1 MRSTT
6 DTTQTTRFRFWQWLI
21 RLIGVIVPRRLRAD
35 WRQEWEAELRY
46 REALLADWA
55 RLNWRTKLDLC
66 WRSAGAFKDA
76 LWLQQLRWEDDMIK
90 DLRFGVRML
99 FKEPG
104 FTIVAVLTLA
114 LGVGANTAIFSVV
127 NAVLLQPLPYLRA
140 NELLTIYNTDGGDS
154 RWPFSPPAYL
164 NMNNRNTVF
173 TDVAALSNKGWPA
186 NLTKMGEPER
196 LQGYQVSANLFSTL
210 GVAPHI
216 GRVFFKEEDRPGAEH
231 VAVLSHELWQRRF
244 GGDPEIVG
252 QSLTLNGDSFTVVG
266 IMPADF
272 RFFTRTD
279 LWVPLAFTAQ
289 DEIDPAGYLE
299 VIARRKPDVSLQSV
313 RAEVD
318 TISRQF
324 SNQPDSAAH
333 AFASPPQDLLTSGLG
348 QPLLLLVIAV
358 GLVLLIACANLANL
372 LMARGNVR
380 RRELAIRAAMG
391 ASRLRVVRQ
400 LLAESVILA
409 FVGGAAGL
417 FLANFGIKFI
427 ASGLPEYLA
436 EADSRVA
443 TLGIDST
450 ALAFTLGLS
459 VLTSILF
466 GLAPALQLSKV
477 NLNEALKEGGRS
489 AGSRSRLRSMF
500 VVSEV
505 ALAMLLLVGAGL
517 IVKSFWRLTQVD
529 LGFKPEGVLAARI
542 DPSGDK
548 YKEFAQVTAFYGE
561 LLERISAI
569 PGVTHAGIIN
579 SLNASFTF
587 SVDEHPPLPPDQE
600 RYAGINQVSADYFK
614 AMEIPLR
621 EGRFFN
627 DRDVKG
633 AQPVVII
640 DEALAQ
646 HDFPG
651 EDPIG
656 KHITCKIS
664 RAVPS
669 MSYLIIGVVG
679 AAKYFTVSR
688 DPFPHMYY
696 SYLQDNWWSMSLRV
710 RVQSGDPM
718 KVAAPIRAELA
729 AMDPNQ
735 PIHSF
740 KPLDATV
747 SGLVAA
753 QRFTTLLM
761 AGFAALSALLAAI
774 GVYGVMSYTVT
785 QRTREIGLRMALG
798 AQTSDV
804 LTTMMKHGV
813 KLILAGVA
821 LGLGASFGLTR
832 FIRDLLFGV
841 EPTDPAILVSI
852 TLLLLIVALVACF
865 IPARR
870 ATRVDPITALRV
882 E

>member
-1 MRSTT
+1 MAMFNSTKK
-6 DTTQTTRFRFWQWLI
+6 DRVRLHLYLVN
-21 RLIGVIVPRRLRAD
+21 LIGVIVPQRLRSD

-46 REALLADWA
+46 REALLADWTN
-55 RLNWRTKLDLC
+55 LNWRTKLDLLR
-66 WRSAGAFKDA
+66 RSLGAFRDA

-104 FTIVAVLTLA
+104 FTAVAVLTLA

-127 NAVLLQPLPYLRA
+127 NAVLLQSLPYPRA
-140 NELLTIYNTDGGDS
+140 NELVAIYNTEGGNS

-164 NMNNRNTVF
+164 NLKNRNTVF

-186 NLTKMGEPER
+186 NLTKLGEPER
-196 LQGYQVSANLFSTL
+196 LQGYQVSANLFSIL
-210 GVAPHI
+210 GISPEQ
-216 GRVFFKEEDRPGAEH
+216 GRVFFNEEDRAGAEH
-231 VAVLSHELWQRRF
+231 VVVLSHELWQRRF
-244 GGDPEIVG
+244 GGDPQLIG

-266 IMPADF
+266 VMPADF
-272 RFFTRTD
+272 RFFTKTD

-299 VIARRKPDVSLQSV
+299 LIARGKPGVSLETV
-313 RAEVD
+313 RAELD

-333 AFASPPQDLLTSGLG
+333 ASASPPQELLTKGLG

-358 GLVLLIACANLANL
+358 GFVLLIACANLANL
-372 LMARGNVR
+372 LLARGNVR

-391 ASRLRVVRQ
+391 ASRLRVARQ
-400 LLAESVILA
+400 LLAESVMLA

-436 EADSRVA
+436 EANSHVA
-443 TLGIDST
+443 MLRIDAT
-450 ALAFTLGLS
+450 ALGFTVALS

-477 NLNEALKEGGRS
+477 NLNEALKEGGRA
-489 AGSRSRLRSMF
+489 AGSRSKLRSMF

-505 ALAMLLLVGAGL
+505 ALAMLLLVGGGL
-517 IVKSFWRLTQVD
+517 IVKSFWRLTQVN
-529 LGFKPEGVLAARI
+529 LGFEPEGVLTARI
-542 DPSGDK
+542 DPSGDR
-548 YKEFAQVTAFYGE
+548 YKEFAQVTAFYQQ
-561 LLERISAI
+561 LLERVSAI
-569 PGVTHAGIIN
+569 PGVTEAGLIN
-579 SLNASFTF
+579 SLTASFTY
-587 SVDEHPPLPPDQE
+587 SIDEHPPLPPDQE
-600 RYAGINQVSADYFK
+600 RYAQINQVNADYFK
-614 AMEIPLR
+614 AMRIPLR

-656 KHITCKIS
+656 KHITCKVS
-664 RAVPS
+664 RAAPN
-669 MSYLIIGVVG
+669 MSYQIIGIVG
-679 AAKYFTVSR
+679 GAKYWTLSHE
-688 DPFPHMYY
+688 PFPHMYY

-710 RVQSGDPM
+710 RTLSGDPM

-729 AMDPNQ
+729 AIDQNQ

-740 KPLDATV
+740 KPLEATV

-774 GVYGVMSYTVT
+774 GVYGVMAYTVT

-798 AQTSDV
+798 AQASDV
-804 LTTMMKHGV
+804 LKAMMKHGI
-813 KLILAGVA
+813 KLIVAGIT
-821 LGLGASFGLTR
+821 LGLGASFALTR
-832 FIRDLLFGV
+832 FIRELLFGV
-841 EPTDPAILVSI
+841 EPTDPAILVTI
-852 TLLLLIVALVACF
+852 TLILLVVALAACF

-870 ATRVDPITALRV
+870 ATRVDPISALRV